1 MASLRVGVI
10 SDTHGL
16 VRPEAVEAL
25 RDANVILHAG
35 DVGGSHV
42 LQELGEIAPV
52 IAVKGNVDLEP
63 WARGLPDRRRLE
75 LGGARVLLLHDRA
88 AVGPD
93 PAARGFQVVV
103 FGHSHQPLADRE
115 GGVLWFNPGAA
126 GPGRFRLPVS
136 LGFLEIEDGQVRER
150 LIRLKQA

>member
-1 MASLRVGVI
+1 VAALKVGVT

-16 VRPEAVEAL
+16 VRPEAIEAL
-25 RDANVILHAG
+25 QGAEVILHAG

-42 LQELGEIAPV
+42 LSELGQLAPV

-93 PAARGFQVVV
+93 PAGRGFQVIV
-103 FGHSHQPLADRE
+103 FGHSHQPLAERE
-115 GGVLWFNPGAA
+115 GRLLWFNPGAA
-126 GPGRFRLPVS
+126 GPGRFRVPASV
-136 LGFLEIEDGQVRER
+136 GRLEIEEGRVRER
-150 LIRLKQA
+150 LIRLRG

>member
-1 MASLRVGVI
+1 MAPLRVGVI

-25 RDANVILHAG
+25 READVILHAG

-75 LGGARVLLLHDRA
+75 LGGARLLLLHDRA

-93 PAARGFQVVV
+93 PARKGLQVVV
-103 FGHSHQPLADRE
+103 FGHSHQPLAERT

-136 LGFLEIEDGQVRER
+136 LGFLEIEDGTVRER
-150 LIRLKQA
+150 LVRLERG

>member
-1 MASLRVGVI
+1 MAPLRVGVI

-25 RDANVILHAG
+25 REANVILHAG

-75 LGGARVLLLHDRA
+75 LGGARLLLLHDRA

-93 PAARGFQVVV
+93 PARKGLQVVA
-103 FGHSHQPLADRE
+103 FGHSHQPLAERT

-136 LGFLEIEDGQVRER
+136 LGFLEIEDGTVRER
-150 LIRLKQA
+150 LVRLERS

>member
-1 MASLRVGVI
+1 VASLRVGVI

-16 VRPEAVEAL
+16 VRPEAAAAL
-25 RDANVILHAG
+25 KQVDVILHAG

-63 WARGLPDRRRLE
+63 WARHLPDRRRLE
-75 LGGARVLLLHDRA
+75 LGGARVLLLHDRL

-93 PAARGFQVVV
+93 PGARGFQVVV
-103 FGHSHQPLADRE
+103 FGHSHQPLAERRE
-115 GGVLWFNPGAA
+115 GVLWFNPGAA
-126 GPGRFRLPVS
+126 GPRRFRLPIS
-136 LGFLEIEDGQVRER
+136 LGLLEIEDARVRER
-150 LIRLKQA
+150 LVRLRGA

>member
-1 MASLRVGVI
+1 MAPLRVGVI

-25 RDANVILHAG
+25 REANVILHAG

-75 LGGARVLLLHDRA
+75 LGGARLLLLHDRA

-93 PAARGFQVVV
+93 PARKGLQVVV
-103 FGHSHQPLADRE
+103 FGHSHPPLAERT
-115 GGVLWFNPGAA
+115 GGFTRNLA
-126 GPGRFRLPVS
+126 G
-136 LGFLEIEDGQVRER
+136 
-150 LIRLKQA
+150 